1 MRRKDNEHELVLP
14 RIVEEYQKLATA
26 KDLLRDIYIELGP
39 YRTKGD
45 VITDATWT
53 KVLEYFNFDDSE

>member
-1 MRRKDNEHELVLP
+1 MKRKDEPELVLP
-14 RIVEEYQKLATA
+14 RIVEEYQKLAEA
-26 KDLLRDIYIELGP
+26 KELLLSIYVELGP